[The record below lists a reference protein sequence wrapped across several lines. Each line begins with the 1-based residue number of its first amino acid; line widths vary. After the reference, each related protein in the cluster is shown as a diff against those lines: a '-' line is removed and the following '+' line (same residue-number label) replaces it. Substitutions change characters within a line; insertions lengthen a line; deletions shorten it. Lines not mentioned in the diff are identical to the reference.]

1 MTNRFACGALRRVA
15 LLLKPVALLLIV
27 AVGASNAAA
36 QTVDFSIGSKEVIYS
51 KKQRG
56 SKKLSTW
63 PDGSFGV
70 LNNGNGTYSFY
81 GANGTSPVRTT
92 GTLENPGTAKQS
104 VKIHN
109 LPSKTFNYV
118 SGGPMFVDPDSGK
131 KLMLYHAEK
140 HGKSAKDYFSV
151 LGLAAAF
158 DDSGLNFWD
167 LGTIIEPNISKSQA
181 PFSVDIGGGSFVL
194 KDGYLNVY
202 YRDYMID
209 GSSAELAVARTSLS
223 DLMTN
228 IATEQEI
235 SFSKYYNGDWTEPGR
250 GGRASAL
257 EVGNPANMWSS
268 VSYNNHIDKM
278 VMVSAQWTPTFAD
291 LYLATSSDGIN
302 WSPRQALDVSPSEQ
316 FYPTIVGIGDNP
328 NESDKAFW
336 VYYTDSKKGAWNRW
350 KDAALVRMP
359 VVFDDVGSPG
369 DPIPDPNPDPPTDP
383 VEFDWNRVSDYR
395 DDLQGG
401 MPADGWRYA
410 WNPTATLGDSTKF
423 VDLKWSELEGVYNTT
438 GGATTVPEK
447 YKKKRK
453 WYTTTHPDDYLHLQ
467 LDGEGHP
474 GNPGFMPVIGYT
486 IQEEDGDGLY
496 RITESMI
503 SKIDGIASKY
513 EDGLQLQVYVN
524 DTPLGASTSVLMN
537 GALASFNR
545 ELGELNVGDTIWL
558 AISGL
563 GSQLNDAFTNLDFS
577 IERGVELE
585 MMALMAEGGGGI
597 MGAAVPEPA
606 SLVMLLTV
614 VYGYAVR
621 RPRRNR

>member
-257 EVGNPANMWSS
+257 EVGNPPNMWSS
-268 VSYNNHIDKM
+268 VSYNTHLDQM
-278 VMVSAQWTPTFAD
+278 VMVSSQWTPTHAD
-291 LYLATSSDGIN
+291 LYMATSSDGLN
-302 WSPRQALDVSPSEQ
+302 WSPRQALDLDVGEQ
-316 FYPTIVGIGDNP
+316 FYPTIVGTGDQP
-328 NESDKAFW
+328 WESGQQFY

-350 KDAALVRMP
+350 KDAALVRRSITIN
-359 VVFDDVGSPG
+359 SPG
-369 DPIPDPNPDPPTDP
+369 QGGTGDPEPDPETLPTD
-383 VEFDWNRVSDYR
+383 WLMVSNYL
-395 DDLQGG
+395 DDFQAGT
-401 MPADGWRYA
+401 PADGWNYA
-410 WNPTATLGDSTKF
+410 WNPTGTLGNSAAF
-423 VDLKWSELEGVYNTT
+423 VDLKWSDEDGVYNTT
-438 GGATTVPEK
+438 GDVTMAPTT
-447 YKKKRK
+447 YKKKK
-453 WYTTTHPDDYLHLQ
+453 KYYTTSHPDDYLHLQ
-467 LDGEGHP
+467 TTGGGHP
-474 GNPGFMPVIGYT
+474 GQPGYMPIVGYT
-486 IQEEDGDGLY
+486 IQEEDGDGQY
-496 RITESMI
+496 RLAESMI
-503 SKIDGIASKY
+503 AKLDSIVSSG
-513 EDGLQLQVYVN
+513 EDGLDVKVYVN
-524 DTPLGASTSVLMN
+524 NTLIGSSIAVSAN
-537 GALASFNR
+537 GSLANFDR
-545 ELGELNVGDTIWL
+545 YLGELNVGDTVWV
-558 AISGL
+558 AINAASNQWYDSFAG
-563 GSQLNDAFTNLDFS
+563 FDFS
-577 IERGVELE
+577 IERGVPLEL
-585 MMALMAEGGGGI
+585 MAMMAEGGGGI

-614 VYGYAVR
+614 VCGYAVR